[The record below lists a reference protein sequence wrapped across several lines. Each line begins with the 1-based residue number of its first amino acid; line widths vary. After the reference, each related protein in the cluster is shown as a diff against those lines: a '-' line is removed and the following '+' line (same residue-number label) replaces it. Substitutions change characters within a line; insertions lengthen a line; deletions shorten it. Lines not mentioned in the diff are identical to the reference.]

1 MLSQHMHPQKTRLMQ
16 SRKSFADLQRLVDG
30 IPRRDMLMIM
40 GDFNAQLGAQDR
52 SAWDGALGKFC
63 LGKHIT
69 GNGTKLLSFCSANQL
84 VVRNTFFQQKD
95 IHLATWVGPSGHL
108 GNQIDYIIVRK
119 ADAISVHNC
128 RAFKGTS
135 LESDHRLVRA
145 KCSLP
150 THCFQMRRVHAQAR
164 VDVTRLE
171 DAEVAQAFQQRVDAA
186 LQTQSHADAHASW
199 DSFLAVIQQAQK
211 ELLRERDKPQQDWLT
226 EPTKALLT
234 QKQTAWA
241 HLVRVRGEKMGP
253 PVSATGKKI
262 QAKCLAF
269 QGHRWDMKKEGAPPV
284 MTYRKVAVRHPPL
297 EALSV
302 GPAPIAGWPAPLR
315 CKAMAMPPLEGLT
328 VGPAQNTGWPA
339 PLRFKAMAMQWR
351 EPGSSIAQPRMLH
364 AKQ

>member
-1 MLSQHMHPQKTRLMQ
+1 
-16 SRKSFADLQRLVDG
+16 
-30 IPRRDMLMIM
+30 M
-40 GDFNAQLGAQDR
+40 GWCFRQVLLGQAYHGQWHQ
-52 SAWDGALGKFC
+52 ATFF
-63 LGKHIT
+63 
-69 GNGTKLLSFCSANQL
+69 LLSKSARCAQHL
-84 VVRNTFFQQKD
+84 FQQKD

-108 GNQIDYIIVRK
+108 GNQIDYIIVRR

-128 RAFKGTS
+128 RAFRGTS

-186 LQTQSHADAHASW
+186 LQTQSHADANASW

-253 PVSATGKKI
+253 PVSATGKTNPGQVPCI
-262 QAKCLAF
+262 SGAQV
-269 QGHRWDMKKEGAPPV
+269 GHEKRRRTPCDDLQKSRGAPSSFGGSQCGSSPNCGV
-284 MTYRKVAVRHPPL
+284 ASPSEVQSYGHASFGGTHCGSSPKYGVASPFEVQSYGHAVERARQQYRATKNAARKAVAQDKRAHWKQLAADLEQLFKRGDLHNAYKAVRLRTDACGKAKHM
-297 EALSV
+297 
-302 GPAPIAGWPAPLR
+302 PA
-315 CKAMAMPPLEGLT
+315 T
-328 VGPAQNTGWPA
+328 
-339 PLRFKAMAMQWR
+339 
-351 EPGSSIAQPRMLH
+351 
-364 AKQ
+364 